1 MPATLNQLQQLISRS
16 RRSRTTL
23 SKRLLGTLFE
33 RATPGLLEHFTPD
46 GLEALGRGAAAFL
59 AQPAG
64 VKVRVYNPLVETHGW
79 TVPYT
84 VVELSLP
91 DRPFI
96 VDSVRAAVQQQEL
109 ETVHVLHPVFKV
121 LRDAA
126 GELVGL
132 TSAADGAQAADTPAT
147 PLETPHET
155 PRETSSETHSSKVA
169 YELFFVSPVA
179 RQADRDAL
187 EQGVRDALTDVLL
200 ATRDYGAMKA
210 QAETWAL
217 ELDTLAQAA
226 SGERAGELAEYAAF
240 MRWLGAD
247 HFVFLGYREYDI
259 LQNGTPNLQVTPGS
273 GLGIL
278 SKPSSA
284 YETPTPLSAIPEEL
298 RERIL
303 SGRVL
308 TVTKTNAEATVHRPV
323 RMDYLGIKKV
333 QGELYVGEGRF
344 VGLFTSKALAA
355 SVEEIPILRRK
366 LRLVLELDGAE
377 PGSHDFKQLV
387 SVFGSL
393 PRDELFWSDA
403 PRLLGDVRTVI
414 GASQSGG
421 VRVTVRPDPLARGL
435 AVMVIMPR
443 ERFNSGVRRRVQ
455 AYLAQ
460 ELGATHTDY
469 QLVMGEGDEGVRFH
483 FFFSTET
490 DYRTLNVG
498 ALEAGV
504 QALTRT
510 WGDRLGELLRR
521 DLGALEGQRLAARY
535 ADAFDERYRA
545 DTTPETALRDV
556 AYTERLRR
564 EAQASPGTPPF
575 VVNLLNPHES
585 AHASQES
592 LGQDLTGLGRGA
604 SHLEVYHAG
613 PTLVLSDALPL
624 LENLGLRV
632 LEQVAYTFN
641 LSDLPETEPASA
653 TYGLDIFRVQDRS
666 GEPLEVDQDG
676 EHQNSKHRSEHLR
689 AALTA
694 LLRGDAENDRMNRL
708 VLSAGLSVRQ
718 VALLRAVQMYTAQ
731 LSTGV
736 SRSFVVDTLLNQPA
750 LAAQL
755 VAMFELKFTP
765 ELEGREEKLTAA
777 QQTFEESLQ
786 AVSSLAEDET
796 LRALRGLVDAAVRTN
811 YFSGEPYISFKLE
824 SAKVPQMPAPRPL
837 FEIAVSAPH
846 VEGTH
851 LRGGRVARGGLR
863 WSDRPDDFRTEI
875 LGLMKTQMTKNAV
888 IVPVGS
894 KGGFVL
900 KGAPS
905 DRDALQTF
913 VRAQYQTYLRGLL
926 DLTDNLVDGQPVTP
940 AGLVVYDE
948 PDPYLVVAADKGTA
962 TFSDLAN
969 ETAAE
974 YDFWLGDA
982 FASGGSHGYDHKA
995 EGITARGAWE
1005 SVKRHFLELSTDVMR
1020 EPITVFGIGDMSG
1033 DVFGNGLLY
1042 TDTLKLQAA
1051 FNHQHIFLDPDPDPE
1066 VSFAERKRL
1075 FELPRST
1082 WEDYDPSLVSEGG
1095 GVYSRFAKR
1104 IPLSAQVR
1112 AMLKVEDEA
1121 LSGQAL
1127 IRAILKMPA
1136 DLFWNGGVGTYVKA
1150 SGETHA
1156 QVGDS
1161 SNNAVRVDA
1170 SDLRARVVGEGG
1182 NLGFTQ
1188 LARVEYALAGG
1199 RINTDAVDNSAGV
1212 DMSDHE
1218 VNLKIALRPLVAG
1231 GTLSFTARNDLLRE
1245 MTAAVSG
1252 LVLRDNAGQALTL
1265 SLAERRA
1272 ERDPKL
1278 FVSLQAYLA
1287 ERGGLRPEV
1296 EFLPSAKTLKERPYT
1311 RPELAV
1317 LMAYTKMGL
1326 YRRLLETDLP
1336 DELHFQNYLL
1346 DYFPK
1351 VLQARF
1357 PEAIRAHPLKREII
1371 ATQFTNAVVD
1381 RLGISFV
1388 HRVLQ
1393 ETASSPVQTVQAGL
1407 LALELLHAPRLLERI
1422 TGSGAATEMQYAEID
1437 TATRA
1442 AEAVTL
1448 WLVLGGVRVEPVPAF
1463 IQAYAPP
1470 LKRLRR
1476 ELEEVLSGYELAN
1489 FKAKKLELEG
1499 VFGTQL
1505 AEELST
1511 LPYVPS
1517 MMGAVRVAR
1526 ESGTALERA
1535 AEHFYGLGERLS
1547 LGSLRD
1553 GLLGT
1558 ATADKWEKTALS
1570 TLVMELRRLQ
1580 VELSLQYLASG
1591 AEDADAF
1598 LSQRPQN
1605 LKRYDT
1611 TLAEVQRSGAV
1622 GLASGGVLR
1631 GLLQGLLGE

>member
-16 RRSRTTL
+16 KRSRTTPF
-23 SKRLLGTLFE
+23 KRLLGILFE
-33 RATPGLLEHFTPD
+33 RAAPELLEHFTPD
-46 GLEALGRGAAAFL
+46 GLEALGRAAEAFL
-59 AQPAG
+59 AEPEEL
-64 VKVRVYNPLVETHGW
+64 KVRVYNPTVETHGW
-79 TVPYT
+79 SVPYT

-96 VDSVRAAVQQQEL
+96 VDSVRAAVQRQGL
-109 ETVHVLHPVFKV
+109 ESLYVLHPVLKV
-121 LRDAA
+121 LRDAI
-126 GELVGL
+126 GNLLGL
-132 TSAADGAQAADTPAT
+132 TSAADTGANAGTDAQLDTQDRQAST
-147 PLETPHET
+147 
-155 PRETSSETHSSKVA
+155 SSKVA
-169 YELFFVSPVA
+169 YEMFFVSPVT
-179 RQADRDAL
+179 RQADREAL
-187 EQGVRDALTDVLL
+187 EQRVRDALTDVLL
-200 ATRDYGAMKA
+200 ATRDYGAMKT
-210 QAETWAL
+210 QAEVWAL
-217 ELDTLAQAA
+217 TLSTLADAA
-226 SGERAGELAEYAAF
+226 DGERADELREYAAF

-259 LQNGTPNLQVTPGS
+259 LQNGTPKLQVTPDS

-284 YETPTPLSAIPEEL
+284 YETPTPLSEISEEL

-333 QGELYVGEGRF
+333 KDGLYVGEVRF

-403 PRLLGDVRTVI
+403 PRLLGDVRTVV
-414 GASQSGG
+414 GAAQSGG
-421 VRVTVRPDPLARGL
+421 VRLTVRPDPLSRGL

-443 ERFNSGVRRRVQ
+443 ERFNSGVRRQVQ

-483 FFFSTET
+483 FFFSTER
-490 DYRTLNVG
+490 DYRTLHMG
-498 ALEAGV
+498 ALEEGV

-510 WGDRLGELLRR
+510 WSDQLGDLLRR
-521 DLGALEGQRLAARY
+521 QLDRREGDRLAARY
-535 ADAFDERYRA
+535 AGAFDERYRA
-545 DTTPETALRDV
+545 DTTPYTALRDV
-556 AYTERLRR
+556 GYLEQLRL
-564 EAQASPGTPPF
+564 EAHDALDTSPF

-592 LGQDLTGLGRGA
+592 LGQDLAQNGHGA
-604 SHLEVYHAG
+604 SHLEVYHTG
-613 PTLVLSDALPL
+613 HTLVLSDALPL

-632 LEQVAYTFN
+632 LEQVAYTFDVAGDV
-641 LSDLPETEPASA
+641 SGERPAAGASA
-653 TYGLDIFRVQDRS
+653 VCGLDIFRVQGVGGS
-666 GEPLEVDQDG
+666 ALEVDKNG
-676 EHQNSKHRSEHLR
+676 EHLR

-694 LLRGDAENDRMNRL
+694 LLRGEAENDRMNRL

-718 VALLRAVQMYTAQ
+718 VALLRALQMYAAQ
-731 LSTGV
+731 LSVSV
-736 SRSFVVDTLLNQPA
+736 SRSFVVDTLLSQPA

-755 VAMFELKFTP
+755 VKIFELKFAP
-765 ELEGREEKLTAA
+765 ELSGRQEKLTAA
-777 QQTFEESLQ
+777 QGKFEEGLQ

-796 LRALRGLVDAAVRTN
+796 LRALYGLVDAAVRTN
-811 YFSGEPYISFKLE
+811 YFLDKPYISFKLE
-824 SAKVPQMPAPRPL
+824 SAKVPQMPEPRPL

-863 WSDRPDDFRTEI
+863 WSDRPDDFRTEV

-900 KGAPS
+900 KGAPTE
-905 DRDALQTF
+905 RDALQKF

-926 DLTDNLVDGQPVTP
+926 DLTDNLVDGKPVAP
-940 AGLVVYDE
+940 ENLVVYDD

-969 ETAAE
+969 DTAAE

-1005 SVKRHFLELSTDVMR
+1005 SVKRHFLELGTDVTQT
-1020 EPITVFGIGDMSG
+1020 PVTVFGIGDMSG

-1042 TDTLKLQAA
+1042 TDKLKLQAA
-1051 FNHQHIFLDPDPDPE
+1051 FNHQHIFLDPDSDPA

-1082 WEDYDPSLVSEGG
+1082 WEDYNPALLSEGG

-1104 IPLSAQVR
+1104 IPLSAQVQ
-1112 AMLKVEDEA
+1112 AMLAVDEA
-1121 LSGQAL
+1121 AMSGQAL

-1136 DLFWNGGVGTYVKA
+1136 DLLWNGGVGTYVKA

-1156 QVGDS
+1156 GVGDS
-1161 SNNAVRVDA
+1161 SNNGVRVDA
-1170 SDLRARVVGEGG
+1170 SELRARVVGEGG

-1218 VNLKIALRPLVAG
+1218 VNLKIALRPLVAD
-1231 GTLSFTARNDLLRE
+1231 GTLTFGARNNFLRA
-1245 MTAAVSG
+1245 MTAEVSE

-1272 ERDPKL
+1272 ERDPRL
-1278 FVSLQAYLA
+1278 FSSLQTYLA

-1326 YRRLLETDLP
+1326 YRRLLETDFP
-1336 DELHFQNYLL
+1336 DEPHFQSYLFG
-1346 DYFPK
+1346 YFPTE
-1351 VLQARF
+1351 LQTRF
-1357 PEAIRAHPLKREII
+1357 PAAIRAHPLKREII

-1381 RLGISFV
+1381 QLGVSFV

-1407 LALELLHAPRLLERI
+1407 LALELLHAPELLARI
-1422 TGSGAATEMQYAEID
+1422 TGSGAPTRAQYAEID
-1437 TATRA
+1437 TFARA
-1442 AEAVTL
+1442 AEAVSL
-1448 WLVLGGVRVEPVPAF
+1448 WLLLGGVRVEPLPTF
-1463 IQAYAPP
+1463 IQAYEAP
-1470 LKRLRR
+1470 LRDLRL
-1476 ELEEVLSGYELAN
+1476 ELEHVLSGYELAN
-1489 FKAKKLELEG
+1489 FRAKKRELAG
-1499 VFGTQL
+1499 VFGTEL
-1505 AEELST
+1505 ATELAT
-1511 LPYVPS
+1511 LPYLPS
-1517 MMGAVRVAR
+1517 MMGVVRVAR
-1526 ESGTALERA
+1526 ESGAALERA
-1535 AEHFYGLGERLS
+1535 AGHFYGLGDRLS

-1553 GLLGT
+1553 GLLGLS
-1558 ATADKWEKTALS
+1558 AADKWEKIALS
-1570 TLVMELRRLQ
+1570 TLVMDLRRLQ
-1580 VELSLQYLASG
+1580 VELSLGYLASG
-1591 AEDADAF
+1591 AEDADTF
-1598 LSQRPQN
+1598 LSKNPQN

-1631 GLLQGLLGE
+1631 GLLQGLLEG